1 MEWTQTVPPGRSA
14 RSPAISRIRMGRGT
28 AGSVRE
34 TFMKALLA
42 LIAVYVGA
50 FFFVLQG
57 SSQNQV
63 RAAQQ
68 SGTSAPSNSLDPVKE
83 ADIRS
88 LMELVGARDLVQDGT
103 NNAIEQS
110 REKLIATV
118 PNNDKGQAFV
128 NAFTTSYQKKLDV
141 DQITEQLVGI
151 YDKHFTDDEIKGL
164 LQFYGS
170 PLGQKVATEMP
181 KINRETQAAVRA
193 VSSKAAKE
201 ALAEVKQQNPQVGQ
215 SARLA
220 QGQGQGRWQQRRA
233 KQSQQM
239 AQQQDPQ

>member
-1 MEWTQTVPPGRSA
+1 
-14 RSPAISRIRMGRGT
+14 
-28 AGSVRE
+28 
-34 TFMKALLA
+34 MKALLA
-42 LIAVYVGA
+42 LIVVYVGA

-63 RAAQQ
+63 QAARQ
-68 SGTSAPSNSLDPVKE
+68 SGTSAQASSIDPVKE

-88 LMELVGARDLVQDGT
+88 LMELVGARDMVQDGT

-128 NAFTTSYQKKLDV
+128 SAFAASYQKKLDV
-141 DQITEQLVGI
+141 DQITEQLVSI

-193 VSSKAAKE
+193 VSGKAARE

-220 QGQGQGRWQQRRA
+220 QGQGQGRWQQRRP
-233 KQSQQM
+233 QQQQQT
-239 AQQQDPQ
+239 AQQQVPQ